1 MLPDSEA
8 RVLRASEGEDG
19 VVVCKEI
26 GFGDG
31 EFEVEDVEEL
41 TLDAADVTLAEDASA
56 ECPVDILECGV
67 IQVLRRG
74 TRKESGYE
82 SMTSMV
88 STYLVGEDE
97 CAEED
102 ALVGPLLEG
111 DLDVWLGTL
120 DVYEGDEEGRNLDLC
135 LVEDVCDELEE
146 LGVFRMPGH

>member
-1 MLPDSEA
+1 MMGT
-8 RVLRASEGEDG
+8 SEGKDS
-19 VVVCKEI
+19 VVVCEDI
-26 GFGDG
+26 GLGNG

-111 DLDVWLGTL
+111 DLYVGLGTL
-120 DVYEGDEEGRNLDLC
+120 DVDEGDQEGGDLDLR
-135 LVEDVCDELEE
+135 LV
-146 LGVFRMPGH
+146 